1 MVDQRSIGLTRQRV
15 CVRLLLVFLLTAV
28 LLLPAGRWT
37 VQAESAAVMDPRVL
51 ADTNKPGVVMIATL
65 YKASISVP
73 EVYMSQEALQGLQK
87 KLAGDILSGAVAN
100 NPNAIIDALLLELFK
115 DPLKYLVPTDTFTS
129 REVQTGSVGTGF
141 IVTPDGYIVTNAH
154 VVYTP
159 EETLKVALI
168 ETGLKELIDK
178 DVTDFLNDVKA
189 NNYKPSEEILN
200 GLRKAAAQFYVN
212 YAQLSHVQTQIYTEM
227 GVAIPG
233 IQVMQKGFPSE
244 LKRRGEPTPGKDVAI
259 LKIDKTNLP
268 TVTIGDDTGLRTG
281 DKIYVVGY
289 PGAATFNP
297 MLATESVV
305 ESTLTSGL
313 VSARKTMPGGWD
325 ILQVDAA
332 MSGGNSGGP
341 VFNESG
347 EVIGIA
353 TFGSINT
360 GSGTEV
366 QGMNFAIPISIA
378 KQFLNE
384 SNITP
389 SESQLTKIY
398 KEGLSLYN
406 SRKYSKALEKFR
418 EVNEL
423 NPGYPYIQNFI
434 SESRLAINNNQDE
447 SGLSLT
453 VILWIAGGVVVL
465 ALLII
470 LILFV
475 RRKYSFTVARKPAD
489 SPPPPSAEGQPPGS
503 GPEAPGEPEASPG
516 SRPKE

>member
-1 MVDQRSIGLTRQRV
+1 
-15 CVRLLLVFLLTAV
+15 
-28 LLLPAGRWT
+28 
-37 VQAESAAVMDPRVL
+37 
-51 ADTNKPGVVMIATL
+51 MIATL

-73 EVYMSQEALQGLQK
+73 EVYLSQESLQGLQQ
-87 KLAGDILSGAVAN
+87 KLAGDLLSGAVAN

-178 DVTDFLNDVKA
+178 DVADFLNDVKG
-189 NNYKPSEEILN
+189 NNYKPSEDILN
-200 GLRKAAAQFYVN
+200 GLRKAAAQFYVK
-212 YAQLSHVQTQIYTEM
+212 YAQLSNVQTQIFTEM

-268 TVTIGDDTGLRTG
+268 TVTIGDDSKLRTG

-341 VFNESG
+341 VFDESG

-360 GSGTEV
+360 GSGAEV
-366 QGMNFAIPISIA
+366 QGMNFAVPISIA

-434 SESRLAINNNQDE
+434 SESRLAINNNQDQ

-453 VILWIAGGVVVL
+453 LILYIIGGLVVL
-465 ALLII
+465 ALLVF
-470 LILFV
+470 LLV
-475 RRKYSFTVARKPAD
+475 LVLRKYSFTVARKPEAA
-489 SPPPPSAEGQPPGS
+489 SPPSVPGAAEGT
-503 GPEAPGEPEASPG
+503 EAPPDI
-516 SRPKE
+516 RPKE